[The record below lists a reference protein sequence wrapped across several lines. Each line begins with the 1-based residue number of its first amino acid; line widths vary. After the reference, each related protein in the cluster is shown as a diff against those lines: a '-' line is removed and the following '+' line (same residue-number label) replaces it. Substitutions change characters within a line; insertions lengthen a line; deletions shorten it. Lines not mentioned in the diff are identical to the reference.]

1 MLRWSQPTKF
11 PGWFQKVL
19 SRGRDA
25 SSPGRNFKKHHIIP
39 ADSAAATLPRWRVYL
54 KAPTYFVYPRTRS
67 AARCITRWTRS
78 MCSRPAT
85 DSRPGSVTIA
95 QLSCAISVGWMCQT
109 RANRPCSDSD
119 SLDLRRRLVDHEKKM
134 FVARSQAGVQRRL
147 SASTK
152 TKTHKLACAFRS
164 HSSCQ
169 PAIDFSRTRGST
181 GTSALVLQP

>member
-95 QLSCAISVGWMCQT
+95 QLYCAISVGWMCQT
-109 RANRPCSDSD
+109 RASRPCSDSD
-119 SLDLRRRLVDHEKKM
+119 SLDLRRYTHTPCSPRKKKGC
-134 FVARSQAGVQRRL
+134 SPIAGGCAEEIVGEHKDKNAQTGVRVQKPLLL
-147 SASTK
+147 SAS
-152 TKTHKLACAFRS
+152 HRF
-164 HSSCQ
+164 Q
-169 PAIDFSRTRGST
+169 
-181 GTSALVLQP
+181 